1 MTSFSFNQL
10 IAENQQDPQWLVMV
24 QSLLNYKQK
33 LVEIENNSTPVY
45 VNLTSKND
53 IIDVLTSNY
62 KLHTNNGTQYIR
74 RTHLTAVLNDSKLLK
89 SDVVFSRD
97 FDYVKLM
104 DLVQWIYEK
113 NAKIKK
119 VWLKKYGN

>member
-1 MTSFSFNQL
+1 MTSFNQL
-10 IAENQQDPQWLVMV
+10 VAENNSDPQWLQMV

-33 LVEIENNSTPVY
+33 LIEHENTVTPVY
-45 VNLTSKND
+45 VNLNSKSD
-53 IIDVLTSNY
+53 IIDLLIRNY
-62 KLHTNNGTQYIR
+62 KVHTNNGTQYIR
-74 RTHLTAVLNDSKLLK
+74 LTHLTAVLNDSKLLK

-97 FDYVKLM
+97 YDYVKLM

-119 VWLKKYGN
+119 VWLKKYGG